1 MPKQNNYDISANVAA
16 EKLRIAM
23 VKNDNMTLSK
33 LASLLE
39 CSPSNI
45 SNKFKRSNFHESE
58 IREIANLLNYD
69 VEITLI
75 SRETGE
81 TI

>member
-1 MPKQNNYDISANVAA
+1 MPKQNNTNTSSNVCA
-16 EKLRIAM
+16 EKLRIALI
-23 VKNDNMTLSK
+23 KNNNMTLSK
-33 LASLLE
+33 LASLLN
-39 CSPSNI
+39 CSASNI
-45 SNKFKRSNFHESE
+45 SSKFKRDNFHEAE

-69 VEITLI
+69 VEITLV